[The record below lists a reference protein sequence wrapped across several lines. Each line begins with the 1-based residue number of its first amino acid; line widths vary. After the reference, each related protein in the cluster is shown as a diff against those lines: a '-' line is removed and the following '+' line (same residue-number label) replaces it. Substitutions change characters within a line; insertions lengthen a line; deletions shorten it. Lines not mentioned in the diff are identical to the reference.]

1 MLPNKTGIKKILKH
15 LRKGNKMFDLGQEIY
30 YADPK
35 DGVKKGIVLGYSVN
49 EQGHDVYSIKIG
61 EVYIVVFASLC
72 FSTEEPAKEEYARI
86 KPINDKIKEVQKE
99 ANEKIDALLEE
110 MHGTPKFEHLTLKA
124 ERNA

>member
-1 MLPNKTGIKKILKH
+1 
-15 LRKGNKMFDLGQEIY
+15 MFDLGQEIY
-30 YADPK
+30 YVDPK

-110 MHGTPKFEHLTLKA
+110 MYGTPKFEHLTLKA